1 MSILKRSAMLA
12 AALVVLSG
20 GVARASTME
29 FKAPFPFLVQGETLP
44 AGQYLIERDGSGVLS
59 IRGEHNNETN
69 LFVMTVP
76 SHAAHDPAGDKPA
89 VTFTRGETMWK
100 LSSVWPSSTDGRA
113 IVGG

>member
-1 MSILKRSAMLA
+1 MSILKQSAVLA
-12 AALVVLSG
+12 AAFVVLSG
-20 GVARASTME
+20 GVARASTIE
-29 FKAPFPFLVQGETLP
+29 FKVPFPFLVHGETLP

-59 IRGEHNNETN
+59 IRDEKHNQTN

-76 SHAAHDPAGDKPA
+76 SAAAHDPAGDKPA

-100 LSSVWPSSTDGRA
+100 LSDMWASGTNGWA